1 MSSISDL
8 KAEANDVYR
17 DTVAPGSSLPND
29 PEKSRIRGLLGSV
42 LDKVAD
48 IESAAGTTKV
58 VSTVAELASLPAPTE
73 GDRAEVRDDPAGDV
87 EGGNGVY
94 AYQSAAWVW
103 ISDLIPQLVADRID
117 SVETGLTYAVT
128 SVATVDD
135 MVATPAEA
143 RYIGRTFNV
152 FADPDAS
159 RNGLWEIAGP
169 TLLDFDRPALEKSVA
184 TSAAATAE
192 VLRPSTF
199 GGQGTVSY
207 AAPVDD
213 TLAIAFLT
221 ASGRVGQTASLDKVH
236 VVDSFSNPQN
246 LKFSGAGRIMREVA
260 ALDPALEGGMSLVN
274 WNDDARLLNYGE
286 EYLYPLRALLAKA
299 DPADRDIK
307 VLVNGDSTFANPSG
321 VLPVDSPN
329 FPERALP
336 RIINERLGLNAK
348 VTVLNEAVGGTTFE
362 DGWLGGASTVSG
374 AAIAT
379 QLASGNFNVWIIK
392 YGLNEGLDAAKAER
406 PGSIQTAINAQRDI
420 WRGRLAYV
428 RNELG
433 LTYDKLPIIVMGPN
447 SAENVGYNDR
457 EWITAWNAMIG
468 TVMREFQCVWV
479 DCYSRW
485 ADAAKGATGPSGTK
499 WLWTDGPYRN
509 TGTAEAPNLVPVY
522 GPLHPTDI
530 GWDALW
536 LGFEAFLRDALRT
549 GPAVVDHALNVSA
562 RIDAPAATRAP
573 SSYPAGRSVHEVAAA
588 DGWPDDGMVET
599 VVSADRKYAA
609 QTFWPA
615 GSNITARRVRHETGD
630 TWLSW

>member
-1 MSSISDL
+1 MSAANSVKESIS
-8 KAEANDVYR
+8 VTYR
-17 DTVAPGSSLPND
+17 DFNVDGVPSSGPNE
-29 PEKSRIRGLLGSV
+29 PEKARIRQTLFQI
-42 LDKVAD
+42 AD
-48 IESAAGTTKV
+48 LAGAAGTTKV
-58 VSTVAELASLPAPTE
+58 VAKVADLAGLPSPKE

-94 AYQSAAWVW
+94 AYQSGAWVW
-103 ISDLIPQLVADRID
+103 ISDLIPQLVDDRLEA
-117 SVETGLTYAVT
+117 VEVGLNYAIT
-128 SVATVDD
+128 AVATVDD
-135 MVATPAEA
+135 MVATPGDG

-152 FADPDAS
+152 FADPDPS
-159 RNGLWEIAGP
+159 RNGLWEIVGP
-169 TLLDFDRPALEKSVA
+169 TIYDFDRPTLEKSVA

-207 AAPVDD
+207 ASPVDD

-221 ASGRVGQTASLDKVH
+221 ASARLGQLTSLDKVH
-236 VVDSFSNPQN
+236 VVTAFSNPQN
-246 LKFSGAGRIMREVA
+246 LKFSGPGRIMLQVA
-260 ALDPALEGGMSLVN
+260 ALNPALEGGMSLVN

-321 VLPVDSPN
+321 VLPGNSPN
-329 FPERALP
+329 FPEKALP
-336 RIINERLGLNAK
+336 RIFNERLGLNAK
-348 VTVLNEAVGGTTFE
+348 VTVLNEAVGGTKFE
-362 DGWLGGASTVSG
+362 DGWLGGAGTVSG
-374 AAIAT
+374 TAIPT

-420 WRGRLAYV
+420 WRGRLSYV

-468 TVMREFQCVWV
+468 TVMREFQCVWF

-509 TGTAEAPNLVPVY
+509 TGTAEEPNLVPVY

-549 GPAVVDHALNVSA
+549 GPAVVDHTLNVSA

-573 SSYPAGRSVHEVAAA
+573 SLYPAGRSVHEVAAA
-588 DGWPDDGMVET
+588 DGWPADGMVET

-615 GSNITARRVRHETGD
+615 ASNVTARRVRHQTND
-630 TWLSW
+630 AWLAW